1 MARKTQWREN
11 AKPTAARDFTRAELE
26 RIREL
31 TAAIPTAA
39 DGHPA
44 WQTRELD
51 RIHAAAGRRRGFM
64 LWELGFASHHDP
76 EAAYLEE
83 VEGGLR

>member
-1 MARKTQWREN
+1 MARKAQLRGS
-11 AKPTAARDFTRAELE
+11 AQPVPVRDFTRVELE

-31 TAAIPTAA
+31 TAAFPMVG

-44 WQTRELD
+44 WQVRELE

-64 LWELGFASHHDP
+64 LWELGWPLDHDAG
-76 EAAYLEE
+76 AAYLEE
-83 VEGGLR
+83 VG